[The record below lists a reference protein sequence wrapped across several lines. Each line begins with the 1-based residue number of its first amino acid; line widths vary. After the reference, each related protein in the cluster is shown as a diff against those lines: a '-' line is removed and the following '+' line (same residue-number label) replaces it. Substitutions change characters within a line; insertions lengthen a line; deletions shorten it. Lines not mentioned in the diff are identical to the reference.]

1 MTLVN
6 CIDKIVEWLQDNVCS
21 QVFLKLPDDDRNDAN
36 NAVEYVNPSAFPL
49 YVPGKDR
56 LPPNVPAPIPSVCV
70 QLMEG
75 KDELLEKR
83 RSLNIRLC
91 IACWNPGTHGDEILH
106 PLGGTEN
113 NTAILGKMILGKGV
127 LGKAAVPGL
136 DGYSYYQE
144 SNGAAQTY
152 ARNMNG
158 WRDSFNFVDLILR
171 ELEGTEY
178 INGLRLVK
186 ESDIKYG
193 LFTEDGNIWDYYP
206 YWHSWITFT
215 LEAGVVVKPRPYED
229 LL

>member
-6 CIDKIVEWLQDNVCS
+6 SIDKIVEWVQDNICP
-21 QVFLKLPDDDRNDAN
+21 QIFLKLPDDDRNDASN
-36 NAVEYVNPSAFPL
+36 GVEFVNPSAFPL

-56 LPPNVPAPIPSVCV
+56 LPPNVRAPIPSVCV

-91 IACWNPGTHGDEILH
+91 IACWNPGTHGDELLH
-106 PLGGTEN
+106 PREN
-113 NTAILGKMILGKGV
+113 VEAAYGVSYTQENKG
-127 LGKAAVPGL
+127 L
-136 DGYSYYQE
+136 
-144 SNGAAQTY
+144 AQSY

-158 WRDSFNFVDLILR
+158 WRDSFNFMDLILR

-215 LEAGVVVKPRPYED
+215 LEAGVVVKPRPYES